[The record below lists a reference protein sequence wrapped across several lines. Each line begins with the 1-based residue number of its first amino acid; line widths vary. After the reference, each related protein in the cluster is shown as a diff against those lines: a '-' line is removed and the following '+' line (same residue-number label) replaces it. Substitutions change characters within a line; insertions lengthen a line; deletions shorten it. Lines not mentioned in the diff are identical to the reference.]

1 MEGEEGEKAS
11 LPVFLSSLLGL
22 GVGRQTP
29 WLLLRT
35 SLSFSFTG
43 KYSSK
48 FLAHQVLSW
57 HWFLEDLKIH
67 IFNIIIK
74 FTLFSPFSGCQIV
87 CCLDL
92 SFNPLKSQ
100 EILAEFCKQCPQE
113 EAEVSLGDMGRPCVK
128 QNNMT
133 TRNRQQ
139 NPRNH
144 PSLEEG
150 HHLKGSRLQSYHMK
164 NILFCFSY
172 AAHGH

>member
-1 MEGEEGEKAS
+1 METLGPVDSLLSMGAHVYNSITQSWSRNIVSLVLSWTTIVRSIVRGWREGEEGEKAS

-22 GVGRQTP
+22 GVGQQTP

-57 HWFLEDLKIH
+57 HWFLEGLKIH

-92 SFNPLKSQ
+92 SFNPLKLQ
-100 EILAEFCKQCPQE
+100 EILAEFCKQCP
-113 EAEVSLGDMGRPCVK
+113 
-128 QNNMT
+128 
-133 TRNRQQ
+133 
-139 NPRNH
+139 
-144 PSLEEG
+144 
-150 HHLKGSRLQSYHMK
+150 
-164 NILFCFSY
+164 
-172 AAHGH
+172 